1 MGDVVADRRILID
14 DTLFQWRASGGRSP
28 GPCSRA
34 IRSSIHSG
42 SLPSVGT
49 RVDRKGLVQLHTC
62 GSHIGAP
69 DPATLQDRLLRR
81 DAMRAIKYSH
91 LAGRETSAPV
101 GTRGAA
107 PARRDQSGQSCL
119 TAIFFDQLTLM
130 PAALSLTARR
140 YLTIV
145 ESSGLQPCAVN
156 CSLIFNKRMTVL
168 DRTLT
173 GRLFE
178 PSACLTQMT
187 TYAQNFEDVL
197 LRRALQ
203 DLANGF
209 WVDVGANHPRD
220 LSVTKWFSDQGWTGI
235 NIEPN
240 PSFLRLLQAERLR
253 DVNIGA
259 AVGSHVGETTLHVVG
274 DTGLTTTRVERTTP
288 TALLGHQVTETITVP
303 VTTLN
308 AVLET
313 HAPNRVIDFLKIDAE
328 GSESEI
334 INGLDLERFRPRIVV
349 IENGEGYADTF
360 AQAGYS
366 FVWFDNINQYFL
378 RREDSWRSDL
388 LARPPN
394 TMDNAIPAALIEA
407 REALRVCRE
416 ENERVLIE
424 AREELRV
431 CREENER
438 VLIEAREA
446 LRVCRDEN
454 ERVLASA
461 SWRYTKSLRWLR
473 GLMRPS
479 S

>member
-1 MGDVVADRRILID
+1 
-14 DTLFQWRASGGRSP
+14 
-28 GPCSRA
+28 
-34 IRSSIHSG
+34 
-42 SLPSVGT
+42 
-49 RVDRKGLVQLHTC
+49 
-62 GSHIGAP
+62 
-69 DPATLQDRLLRR
+69 
-81 DAMRAIKYSH
+81 
-91 LAGRETSAPV
+91 
-101 GTRGAA
+101 
-107 PARRDQSGQSCL
+107 
-119 TAIFFDQLTLM
+119 
-130 PAALSLTARR
+130 
-140 YLTIV
+140 
-145 ESSGLQPCAVN
+145 
-156 CSLIFNKRMTVL
+156 MTVL

-178 PSACLTQMT
+178 PSACLPQMI

-197 LRRALQ
+197 LRRALY
-203 DLANGF
+203 DVANGF

-220 LSVTKWFSDQGWTGI
+220 FSVTKWFSDQGWTGI

-288 TALLGHQVTETITVP
+288 EALSGHRVTETMPVP
-303 VTTLN
+303 MTTLN

-334 INGLDLERFRPRIVV
+334 VKGLDLERFRPRIVV
-349 IENGEGYADTF
+349 IENGEGYADIF
-360 AQAGYS
+360 ARAGYS

-378 RREDSWRSDL
+378 RREDSWRCDM

-394 TMDNAIPAALIEA
+394 TMDNAIPVDLMEA
-407 REALRVCRE
+407 RES
-416 ENERVLIE
+416 
-424 AREELRV
+424 
-431 CREENER
+431 
-438 VLIEAREA
+438 

-454 ERVLASA
+454 KRVLASA

-473 GLMRPS
+473 GLMRPVS
-479 S
+479 